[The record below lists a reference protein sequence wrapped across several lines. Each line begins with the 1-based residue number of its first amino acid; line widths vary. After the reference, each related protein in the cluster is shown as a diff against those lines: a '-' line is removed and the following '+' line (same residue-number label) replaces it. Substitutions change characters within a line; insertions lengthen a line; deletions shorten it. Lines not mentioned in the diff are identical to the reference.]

1 MKRLNRTPLII
12 SLLLVTVACSALSI
26 SSVAENNKWAL
37 ESINP
42 LNGIELMAFVVSYF
56 LRSGAFVS
64 YGIMM
69 VFLVLICWGLY
80 ALLTL
85 ILRRIKNLS

>member
-1 MKRLNRTPLII
+1 MKHLNRIPLLV
-12 SLLLVTVACSALSI
+12 SFLLVTVACSGLSI
-26 SSVAENNKWAL
+26 SSVAQNHKWAL

-64 YGIMM
+64 YGIVM
-69 VFLVLICWGLY
+69 VFLLLVCWGLY

-85 ILRRIKNLS
+85 IFKQVKNMS